1 MSFRNNSIARKL
13 TFIITLTAIIVLA
26 ISSIVLV
33 VSQFYSSRVA
43 IAHELNSLAEVSSFA
58 VAPAILFGDNLTAQ
72 KMLQALKT
80 QPDLFSAE
88 VYVNNANAPFALF
101 TADKNAGASFAQHN
115 AAKEACSKAIFTR
128 KQVILCTPIEMDGD
142 ILGRLYLQAD
152 LSRLYKELG
161 NTLAIFAGVLP
172 VLCLLAFFAA
182 RRLGIV
188 LARPIRHLADI
199 ATVISHDENYAL
211 RAKKFADDEIGQLT
225 ENFNAMLHQI
235 QLRDEMLNAH
245 SRKLEQLVEQ
255 RTRSLSETV
264 QQLSESNEEL
274 KDFSYI
280 VSHDLRAP
288 MINVQGFVNE
298 LGLSLEDLR
307 RVMEPVMGLIP
318 EHEKAALLEILDE
331 DIPTSTR
338 FITGGVTKMNQLL
351 AGILKVSR
359 VGRQELNISVVDTQ
373 RLVSDNIEAIKY
385 QTNQAKAEFQVQ
397 PLPRVETDPYLL
409 AQVFANL
416 LSNAVKYLDS
426 KRPGKIEIWAEDQGD
441 RFSFFVKDNGLG
453 ISEKDQKKVFEM
465 FRRGSNHTVE
475 GEGVGLNYVKSAIK
489 RLNGSISVKSEAGRG
504 SVFSF
509 TLPKSRPEAPPRAA
523 LGWMGSTEQLH

>member
-33 VSQFYSSRVA
+33 VSQFYSSREA
-43 IAHELNSLAEVSSFA
+43 IVHELKSLAEVSSFA
-58 VAPAILFGDNLTAQ
+58 VAPAILFGDDLTAH
-72 KMLQALKT
+72 KILQALKT
-80 QPDLFSAE
+80 QPDLLTAE
-88 VYVNNANAPFALF
+88 VYVNNVDAPFSIF
-101 TADKNAGASFAQHN
+101 TVVNENAGAFFAQHN
-115 AAKEACSKAIFTR
+115 AAHEPCGKAVFTR
-128 KQVILCTPIEMDGD
+128 KQVILCTPVEMDGD
-142 ILGRLYLQAD
+142 ILGRIYLQAD

-161 NTLAIFAGVLP
+161 NTLIIFAGVLP
-172 VLCLLAFFAA
+172 ILCLVAFFAA
-182 RRLGIV
+182 HWLGIL

-199 ATVISHDENYAL
+199 ATIISHDENYAL
-211 RAKKFADDEIGQLT
+211 RAKKYADDEIGQLT
-225 ENFNAMLHQI
+225 ENFNAMLEQI

-298 LGLSLEDLR
+298 LGLSLVDLR
-307 RVMEPVMGLIP
+307 KVLDQVMELIP
-318 EHEKAALLEILDE
+318 EQKKAVLLEILDE

-338 FITGGVTKMNQLL
+338 FITGGVTKINQLL

-359 VGRQELNISVVDTQ
+359 VGRQELNISLVDSQ
-373 RLVSDNIEAIKY
+373 RLVNDNIEAIKY
-385 QTNQAKAEFQVQ
+385 QSNQAKAEFQVQ
-397 PLPRVETDPYLL
+397 SLPQVQADPYLL
-409 AQVFANL
+409 AQIFANL

-426 KRPGKIEIWAEDQGD
+426 KRPGKIEIWADDQGD
-441 RFSFFVKDNGLG
+441 HFRFFVRDNGLG

-465 FRRGSNHTVE
+465 FRRGSNHAVD

-489 RLNGSISVKSEAGRG
+489 RLGGTISLESIAGQG

-509 TLPKSRPEAPPRAA
+509 TLPKR
-523 LGWMGSTEQLH
+523 

>member
-13 TFIITLTAIIVLA
+13 TFIITITAIVVLA

-33 VSQFYSSRVA
+33 VNQFYSSREA
-43 IAHELNSLAEVSSFA
+43 TAHELNSIAGVSGFA
-58 VAPAILFGDNLTAQ
+58 VAPAMLFGDDLAAH
-72 KMLQALKT
+72 KILQALKT
-80 QPDLFSAE
+80 QPDLLAAE
-88 VYVNNANAPFALF
+88 LYLNNANAPFAMF
-101 TADKNAGASFAQHN
+101 TAHENTGAFFARHN
-115 AAKEACSKAIFTR
+115 AAQEPCGKAVFTR
-128 KQVILCTPIEMDGD
+128 QQVILCTHVEMDGD

-152 LSRLYKELG
+152 LSSLYKEL
-161 NTLAIFAGVLP
+161 NKLLAIFAGVLP
-172 VLCLLAFFAA
+172 MVCLLAYIAA
-182 RRLGIV
+182 RKLGT
-188 LARPIRHLADI
+188 LLTRPIRQLADI

-211 RAKKFADDEIGQLT
+211 RAKKYANDEVGQLT
-225 ENFNAMLHQI
+225 ESFNAMLEQI

-298 LGLSLEDLR
+298 LGLSLKDLR
-307 RVMEPVMGLIP
+307 KDLDAVMELMP
-318 EHEKAALLEILDE
+318 EHKKAALLEILGN

-338 FITGGVTKMNQLL
+338 FISGGVAKMNQLL
-351 AGILKVSR
+351 AGILKISR
-359 VGRQELNISVVDTQ
+359 VGRQELNISLVDTQ
-373 RLVSDNIEAIKY
+373 RLVNDNIVAIKY
-385 QTNQAKAEFQVQ
+385 QSDLAKAEFQVQ
-397 PLPRVETDPYLL
+397 PLPQVQADPYLL
-409 AQVFANL
+409 AQIFANL
-416 LSNAVKYLDS
+416 FSNAVKYLDP
-426 KRPGKIEIWAEDQGD
+426 KRPGKIEIWADEQDD
-441 RFSFFVKDNGLG
+441 CFRFFIRDNGLG

-465 FRRGSNHTVE
+465 FRRGSNHAVE

-489 RLNGSISVKSEAGRG
+489 RLGGTISVESTVGQG

-509 TLPKSRPEAPPRAA
+509 TLPKE
-523 LGWMGSTEQLH
+523 

>member
-33 VSQFYSSRVA
+33 VSQFYSSREAMV
-43 IAHELNSLAEVSSFA
+43 HELKSLAEVSSFA
-58 VAPAILFGDNLTAQ
+58 VAPAILFGDDLTAH
-72 KMLQALKT
+72 KILQALKT
-80 QPDLFSAE
+80 QPDLLTAE
-88 VYVNNANAPFALF
+88 VYVNNADAPFSIF
-101 TADKNAGASFAQHN
+101 TVVNENAGAFFAQHN
-115 AAKEACSKAIFTR
+115 AAHEPCGKAVFTR
-128 KQVILCTPIEMDGD
+128 KQVILCTPVEMDGD
-142 ILGRLYLQAD
+142 ILGRIYLQAD

-161 NTLAIFAGVLP
+161 NTLVIFA
-172 VLCLLAFFAA
+172 VLCLVAFFAA
-182 RRLGIV
+182 HWLGIL

-199 ATVISHDENYAL
+199 ATIISHDENYAL
-211 RAKKFADDEIGQLT
+211 RAKKYADDEIGQLT
-225 ENFNAMLHQI
+225 ENFNAMLEQI

-298 LGLSLEDLR
+298 LCLSLVDLR
-307 RVMEPVMGLIP
+307 KVLDQVMELIP
-318 EHEKAALLEILDE
+318 EQKKAVLLEILDE

-373 RLVSDNIEAIKY
+373 RLVNDNIEAIKY
-385 QTNQAKAEFQVQ
+385 QSNQAKAEFQVQ
-397 PLPRVETDPYLL
+397 PLPQVQADPYLL
-409 AQVFANL
+409 AQIFANL

-426 KRPGKIEIWAEDQGD
+426 KRPGKIELWADDQGD
-441 RFSFFVKDNGLG
+441 HFRFFVRDNGLG

-465 FRRGSNHTVE
+465 FRRGSNHAVD

-489 RLNGSISVKSEAGRG
+489 RLGGTISLESIAGQG

-509 TLPKSRPEAPPRAA
+509 TLPK
-523 LGWMGSTEQLH
+523 